1 VRIGLGTFRFV
12 AGARRIKFFALWPI
26 NLPWRQ
32 YKDKYVLVLE
42 GSLSGCS
49 TEATVTSIVDNRF
62 SILKVNAQDYD
73 VRRRGY
79 ILAIVILGIAASLT
93 ALAAMNIV
101 RGQHEFNLPNGI
113 SLALILGLF
122 MINRLGHVTVAS
134 ILTAMLV
141 IAGAVVFLS
150 EEDLAQ
156 TFIILCIPVFIVSFL
171 VVPWGGI
178 VVSVAVI
185 SGIVI
190 FGNASVSYLSLFVL
204 ASVTVIVYLISRSLD
219 SALRENR
226 YRALHDDLTGL
237 PNRALFA
244 DRLQQAIDRSTRD
257 QNLRAVLFM
266 DLDSFKV
273 VNDSLGHRSGD
284 ELLITVARRLQA
296 CLRPG
301 DTAAR
306 LGGDE
311 FTVLLDGIS
320 DIGDAIRVSER
331 IAGALEEPI
340 ELGLRQVFIS
350 MSAGIALMEDGSR
363 RPDTLLRNADV
374 AMYEA
379 KKEGKA
385 GCKVFNSGMYT
396 KALRRLE
403 MENDLRR
410 AIERGELRVYYQPK
424 VLLSTGK
431 IIGMEALVRWEH
443 PERGLVLPDEFI
455 PLAEET
461 GLIVPLG
468 QWVLRET
475 CRQVREWQEQYPTAS
490 SLATSVNL
498 SVKQFREPN
507 LVRNLKEILRE
518 HGLDPRC
525 LQLEITESVVAYD
538 VEYAVGLLRELKGL
552 GVQLAIDDF
561 GTGYSSLV
569 SLQRFPL
576 DDLKIDRG
584 FVAGLRE
591 HSQDEA
597 IAGLVIDLAH
607 ALGMRA
613 IAEGVE
619 TMEQLAR
626 LRGMRCDQGQGSYF
640 WKPLTSEAVT
650 ALLADSQ
657 YWLSDRHPLAERSR
671 NPGTF
676 LKDPRYSGPE

>member
-1 VRIGLGTFRFV
+1 
-12 AGARRIKFFALWPI
+12 
-26 NLPWRQ
+26 
-32 YKDKYVLVLE
+32 LE
-42 GSLSGCS
+42 GSVSECS

-62 SILKVNAQDYD
+62 SMLKVNAQDYE

-79 ILAIVILGIAASLT
+79 ILAIVILGIAASVT

-156 TFIILCIPVFIVSFL
+156 TFIIMCIPVFIVSFL

-204 ASVTVIVYLISRSLD
+204 ASVTVIVYLISKSLD
-219 SALRENR
+219 SAHRENR

-244 DRLQQAIDRSTRD
+244 DRLQQAIDRSNRD
-257 QNLRAVLFM
+257 QTLRAVLFL
-266 DLDSFKV
+266 DLDHFKV
-273 VNDSLGHRSGD
+273 VNDSLGHKSGD

-331 IAGALEEPI
+331 IAEALEEPI
-340 ELGLRQVFIS
+340 ELGWRQVFIS
-350 MSAGIALMEDGSR
+350 VSAGIALMEDGSQ

-379 KKEGKA
+379 KKEGKG

-403 MENDLRR
+403 MENELRR

-431 IIGMEALVRWEH
+431 ITGMEALVRWEH
-443 PERGLVLPDEFI
+443 PEHGLVLPDEFI

-475 CRQVREWQEQYPTAS
+475 CRQAREWQEQYPTAS

-498 SVKQFREPN
+498 SVKQFREPY
-507 LVRNLKEILRE
+507 LVQNLKEILRE
-518 HGLDPRC
+518 QGLDPRC

-552 GVQLAIDDF
+552 GVRLAIDDF

-584 FVAGLRE
+584 FVAGLGE
-591 HSQDEA
+591 DSQDEA

-626 LRGMRCDQGQGSYF
+626 LRGMGCDQAQGAYF
-640 WKPLTSEAVT
+640 WKPLTSEAVA
-650 ALLADSQ
+650 ALLADPH
-657 YWLSDRHPLAERSR
+657 YWLSDRRPLAERSR
-671 NPGTF
+671 NPDTF
-676 LKDPRYSGPE
+676 LKGPRYSGPE

>member
-1 VRIGLGTFRFV
+1 MS
-12 AGARRIKFFALWPI
+12 
-26 NLPWRQ
+26 
-32 YKDKYVLVLE
+32 E
-42 GSLSGCS
+42 CS
-49 TEATVTSIVDNRF
+49 TEATVTRIVDNRF
-62 SILKVNAQDYD
+62 SMLKVNAQDYE

-79 ILAIVILGIAASLT
+79 ILAIVILGIAASVT

-113 SLALILGLF
+113 SLAIILGLF

-150 EEDLAQ
+150 EQDLAQ
-156 TFIILCIPVFIVSFL
+156 TFIIMCIPVFIVSFL

-204 ASVTVIVYLISRSLD
+204 ASVTVIVYLISKSLD
-219 SALRENR
+219 SAHRENR

-244 DRLQQAIDRSTRD
+244 DRLQQAIDRSNRD
-257 QNLRAVLFM
+257 QTLRAVLFL
-266 DLDSFKV
+266 DLDHFKV
-273 VNDSLGHRSGD
+273 VNDSLGHKSGD

-331 IAGALEEPI
+331 IAEALEEPI
-340 ELGLRQVFIS
+340 ELGWRQVFIS
-350 MSAGIALMEDGSR
+350 VSAGIALMEDGSQ

-379 KKEGKA
+379 KKEGKG

-403 MENDLRR
+403 MENELRR

-431 IIGMEALVRWEH
+431 ITGMEALVRWEH
-443 PERGLVLPDEFI
+443 PEHGLVLPDEFI

-475 CRQVREWQEQYPTAS
+475 CRQAREWQEQYPTAS

-498 SVKQFREPN
+498 SVKQFREPY
-507 LVRNLKEILRE
+507 LVQNLKETLRE
-518 HGLDPRC
+518 QGLDPRC

-538 VEYAVGLLRELKGL
+538 VEYAVGLLRKLKGL
-552 GVQLAIDDF
+552 GVRLAIDDF

-584 FVAGLRE
+584 FVAGLGE
-591 HSQDEA
+591 DSQDEA

-626 LRGMRCDQGQGSYF
+626 LRGMGCDQAQGAYF
-640 WKPLTSEAVT
+640 WKPLTSEAVA
-650 ALLADSQ
+650 ALLADPH
-657 YWLSDRHPLAERSR
+657 YWLSDRRPLAERSR
-671 NPGTF
+671 NPDTF
-676 LKDPRYSGPE
+676 LKGPRYSGPE

>member
-1 VRIGLGTFRFV
+1 
-12 AGARRIKFFALWPI
+12 
-26 NLPWRQ
+26 
-32 YKDKYVLVLE
+32 LE
-42 GSLSGCS
+42 GSVSECS

-62 SILKVNAQDYD
+62 SMLKVNAQDYE

-79 ILAIVILGIAASLT
+79 ILAIVILGIAASVT

-134 ILTAMLV
+134 ILPAMLV

-156 TFIILCIPVFIVSFL
+156 TFIIMCIPVFIVSFL

-204 ASVTVIVYLISRSLD
+204 ASVTVIVYLISKSLD
-219 SALRENR
+219 SAHRENR

-244 DRLQQAIDRSTRD
+244 DRLQQAIDRLNRD
-257 QNLRAVLFM
+257 QTLRAVLFL
-266 DLDSFKV
+266 DLDHFKV
-273 VNDSLGHRSGD
+273 VNDSLGHKSGD

-331 IAGALEEPI
+331 IAEALEEPI
-340 ELGLRQVFIS
+340 ELGWRQVFIS
-350 MSAGIALMEDGSR
+350 VSAGIALMEDGSQ

-379 KKEGKA
+379 KKEGKG

-403 MENDLRR
+403 MENELRR

-431 IIGMEALVRWEH
+431 ITGMEALVRWEH

-475 CRQVREWQEQYPTAS
+475 CRQAREWQEQYPTAS

-498 SVKQFREPN
+498 SVKQFREPY
-507 LVRNLKEILRE
+507 LVQNLKEILRE
-518 HGLDPRC
+518 QGLDPRC

-552 GVQLAIDDF
+552 GVRLAIDDF

-584 FVAGLRE
+584 FVAGLGE
-591 HSQDEA
+591 DSQDEA

-626 LRGMRCDQGQGSYF
+626 LRGMGCDQAQGAYF
-640 WKPLTSEAVT
+640 WKPLTSEAVA
-650 ALLADSQ
+650 ALLADPH
-657 YWLSDRHPLAERSR
+657 YWLSDRRPLAERSR
-671 NPGTF
+671 NPDTF
-676 LKDPRYSGPE
+676 LKGPRYSGPE

>member
-1 VRIGLGTFRFV
+1 MS
-12 AGARRIKFFALWPI
+12 
-26 NLPWRQ
+26 
-32 YKDKYVLVLE
+32 E
-42 GSLSGCS
+42 CS

-62 SILKVNAQDYD
+62 SMLKVNAQDYE

-79 ILAIVILGIAASLT
+79 ILAIVILGIAASVT

-156 TFIILCIPVFIVSFL
+156 TFIIMCIPVFIVSFL

-204 ASVTVIVYLISRSLD
+204 ASVTVIVYLISKSLD
-219 SALRENR
+219 SAHRENR

-244 DRLQQAIDRSTRD
+244 DRLQQAIDRSNRD
-257 QNLRAVLFM
+257 QTLRAVLFL
-266 DLDSFKV
+266 DLDHFKV
-273 VNDSLGHRSGD
+273 VNDSLGHKSGD

-331 IAGALEEPI
+331 IAEALEEPI
-340 ELGLRQVFIS
+340 ELGWRQVFIS
-350 MSAGIALMEDGSR
+350 VSAGIALMEDGSQ

-379 KKEGKA
+379 KKEGKG

-403 MENDLRR
+403 MENELRR

-431 IIGMEALVRWEH
+431 ITGMEALVRWEH
-443 PERGLVLPDEFI
+443 PEHGLVLPDEFI

-475 CRQVREWQEQYPTAS
+475 CRQAREWQEQYPTAS

-498 SVKQFREPN
+498 SVKQFREPY
-507 LVRNLKEILRE
+507 LVQNLKETLRE
-518 HGLDPRC
+518 QGLDPRC

-538 VEYAVGLLRELKGL
+538 VEYAVGLLRKLKGL
-552 GVQLAIDDF
+552 GVRLAIDDF

-584 FVAGLRE
+584 FVAGLGE
-591 HSQDEA
+591 DSQDEA

-626 LRGMRCDQGQGSYF
+626 LRGMGCDQAQGAYF
-640 WKPLTSEAVT
+640 WKPLTSEAVA
-650 ALLADSQ
+650 ALLADPH
-657 YWLSDRHPLAERSR
+657 YWLSDRRPLAERSR
-671 NPGTF
+671 NPDTF
-676 LKDPRYSGPE
+676 LKDPSYSGPE

>member
-1 VRIGLGTFRFV
+1 MS
-12 AGARRIKFFALWPI
+12 
-26 NLPWRQ
+26 
-32 YKDKYVLVLE
+32 E
-42 GSLSGCS
+42 CS

-62 SILKVNAQDYD
+62 SMLKVNAQDHD
-73 VRRRGY
+73 AQRRGY
-79 ILAIVILGIAASLT
+79 ILALVILGIAASMT

-122 MINRLGHVTVAS
+122 IINRLGHVTAAS
-134 ILTAMLV
+134 ILTAMFV

-156 TFIILCIPVFIVSFL
+156 TFIIMCIPVFVVSFL

-178 VVSVAVI
+178 AVSAAVI
-185 SGIVI
+185 SGTVI

-204 ASVTVIVYLISRSLD
+204 ASVTVIVYLISKSLD
-219 SALRENR
+219 SAHRENR
-226 YRALHDDLTGL
+226 YRAPHDDLTGL

-244 DRLQQAIDRSTRD
+244 DRLQQAIERSTRD

-266 DLDSFKV
+266 DLDHFKV
-273 VNDSLGHRSGD
+273 VNDSLGHRAGD
-284 ELLITVARRLQA
+284 ELLVTVARRLQA

-301 DTAAR
+301 DTVAR

-311 FTVLLDGIS
+311 FTVLLDGIA
-320 DIGDAIRVSER
+320 DVGDAIRIFER

-340 ELGLRQVFIS
+340 ELGWRQVFIS
-350 MSAGIALMEDGSR
+350 MSAGIALMEDGSI
-363 RPDTLLRNADV
+363 RPETLLRNADV

-461 GLIVPLG
+461 GLIVSLG

-475 CRQVREWQEQYPTAS
+475 CRQAREWQEQYPTAS

-518 HGLDPRC
+518 HGSDPRC

-538 VEYAVGLLRELKGL
+538 VEYAVGVLRKLKGL
-552 GVQLAIDDF
+552 GVRLAIDDF

-569 SLQRFPL
+569 SLQRFPF

-591 HSQDEA
+591 NSQDEA

-619 TMEQLAR
+619 TVEQLAR
-626 LRGMRCDQGQGSYF
+626 LRGMGCDQGQGSYF

-657 YWLSDRHPLAERSR
+657 YWLSDRHPLVERSR
-671 NPGTF
+671 NPDTL

>member
-1 VRIGLGTFRFV
+1 
-12 AGARRIKFFALWPI
+12 
-26 NLPWRQ
+26 
-32 YKDKYVLVLE
+32 
-42 GSLSGCS
+42 
-49 TEATVTSIVDNRF
+49 
-62 SILKVNAQDYD
+62 
-73 VRRRGY
+73 
-79 ILAIVILGIAASLT
+79 
-93 ALAAMNIV
+93 
-101 RGQHEFNLPNGI
+101 
-113 SLALILGLF
+113 
-122 MINRLGHVTVAS
+122 
-134 ILTAMLV
+134 
-141 IAGAVVFLS
+141 
-150 EEDLAQ
+150 
-156 TFIILCIPVFIVSFL
+156 
-171 VVPWGGI
+171 
-178 VVSVAVI
+178 
-185 SGIVI
+185 
-190 FGNASVSYLSLFVL
+190 
-204 ASVTVIVYLISRSLD
+204 
-219 SALRENR
+219 
-226 YRALHDDLTGL
+226 
-237 PNRALFA
+237 
-244 DRLQQAIDRSTRD
+244 
-257 QNLRAVLFM
+257 M
-266 DLDSFKV
+266 DLDHFKV
-273 VNDSLGHRSGD
+273 VNDSLGHRAGD
-284 ELLITVARRLQA
+284 ELLVTVARRLQA

-301 DTAAR
+301 DTVAR

-311 FTVLLDGIS
+311 FTVLLDGIA
-320 DIGDAIRVSER
+320 DVGDAIRIFER

-340 ELGLRQVFIS
+340 ELGWRQVFIS
-350 MSAGIALMEDGSR
+350 MSAGIALMEDGSI
-363 RPDTLLRNADV
+363 RPETLLRNADV

-475 CRQVREWQEQYPTAS
+475 CRQAREWQEQYPTAS

-518 HGLDPRC
+518 HGSDPRC

-538 VEYAVGLLRELKGL
+538 VEYAVGVLRKLKGL
-552 GVQLAIDDF
+552 GVRLAIDDF

-569 SLQRFPL
+569 SLQRFPF

-591 HSQDEA
+591 NSQDEA

-619 TMEQLAR
+619 TVEQLAR
-626 LRGMRCDQGQGSYF
+626 LRGMGCDQGQGFYF
-640 WKPLTSEAVT
+640 WEPLTSEAVT

-671 NPGTF
+671 NSDTL